1 MDCFKA
7 SIPILKVLCDETR
20 LSILSMLSQADLNGC
35 EITRAFCF
43 SQPTISYHMKQLVDA
58 QLVMSRKEGCTVIYS
73 VNRDIWPHVRALLD
87 VLCAAAKKKGEKAD
101 GCTHF
106 APGGTVQG
114 LWRGPGAERTEP

>member
-43 SQPTISYHMKQLVDA
+43 SQPTISYHMQALMNAGFIKF
-58 QLVMSRKEGCTVIYS
+58 RKENNRLYYS
-73 VNRDIWPHVRALLD
+73 LNREYLEEFLEMTKQKLLSNS
-87 VLCAAAKKKGEKAD
+87 
-101 GCTHF
+101 
-106 APGGTVQG
+106 
-114 LWRGPGAERTEP
+114 

>member
-1 MDCFKA
+1 MSIFGPKEASSWLMDCFKA

-20 LSILSMLSQADLNGC
+20 LSILSMLSRCDMNGC

-58 QLVMSRKEGCTVIYS
+58 QLVIARKEGCAVIYS
-73 VNRDIWPHVRALLD
+73 VNQEIWPHVRALLD

-101 GCTHF
+101 G
-106 APGGTVQG
+106 
-114 LWRGPGAERTEP
+114 